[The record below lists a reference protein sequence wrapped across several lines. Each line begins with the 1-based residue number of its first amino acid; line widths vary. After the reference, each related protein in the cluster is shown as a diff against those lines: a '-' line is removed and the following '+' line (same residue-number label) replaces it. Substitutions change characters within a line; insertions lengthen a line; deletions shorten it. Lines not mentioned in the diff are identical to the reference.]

1 MIKSSS
7 LFSLL
12 VVSASLFQSFAHA
25 IDWPQWR
32 GTNRDGVS
40 SEKISPASW
49 GKEGPKQLWKK
60 EVGTGVSS
68 VAVEGGRLYTMGNN
82 GSTDVVFCLD
92 AATGAEIWRHSYPQ
106 SLDPRQF
113 EGGPAGTPTIRR
125 RQGLHA

>member
-1 MIKSSS
+1 MKSTPS
-7 LFSLL
+7 LVLFVVTASFFLL
-12 VVSASLFQSFAHA
+12 PFAHA
-25 IDWPQWR
+25 LDWPQWR
-32 GTNRDGVS
+32 GINRDGIS
-40 SEKISPASW
+40 SETIPPASW

-106 SLDPRQF
+106 SL
-113 EGGPAGTPTIRR
+113 G
-125 RQGLHA
+125 